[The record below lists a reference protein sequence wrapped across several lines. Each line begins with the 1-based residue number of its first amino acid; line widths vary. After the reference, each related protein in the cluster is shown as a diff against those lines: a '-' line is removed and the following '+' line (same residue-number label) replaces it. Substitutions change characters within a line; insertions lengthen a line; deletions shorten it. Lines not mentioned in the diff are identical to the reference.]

1 MVGRGADVKEAYICE
16 AGPNQTSSMS
26 ALCEADTRHLS
37 AQTDRWSFSGPVRAA
52 ASWIALAVAKAMFST
67 SHQGGLNRYQG
78 PRTPV
83 SLYDIVYRTLCI
95 AAIVAR

>member
-1 MVGRGADVKEAYICE
+1 
-16 AGPNQTSSMS
+16 MS

-67 SHQGGLNRYQG
+67 SHQGGLNRLMNCYLPWPCRQSKG
-78 PRTPV
+78 KDF
-83 SLYDIVYRTLCI
+83 SNIFFE
-95 AAIVAR
+95 AI